1 MNTRILSVSAFVF
14 SLFCLCLPAGA
25 QTGKKWLD
33 MNYGPYFSGSVEA
46 PGPDRNLTYKG
57 LILRVDGDWSSAAGS
72 ADSATMLFDTDLL
85 RFSAGWTGGL
95 LNMRNISWDGS
106 HGTHSTIKGDPVFLN
121 PRSPGW
127 ARPGD
132 GSFKDPRELPYGP
145 LPKKWAHFKGLY
157 LNKDQVILS
166 YSVGNANLLELASF
180 RDIAGGKEMS
190 RTLNIKDADRELV
203 LLACARGGEPLS
215 LLERGSLK
223 TGAGPARS
231 TLVLLGRRAK
241 PKTAVKEPPPAPK
254 DITEGLLGRWSFNS
268 GSGKTVSN
276 LAGKTLTAIVHGAR
290 REKGYEGQGLRF
302 DGRSRLDIPDGGK
315 INLGGRDYSISAWVK
330 TRSGGTI
337 LAKTGPK
344 WEEQGKT
351 FFIREGRLGFDIGWV
366 GQVAGDRRVTDGKWH
381 HVAMTFQT
389 SGNTIRFYVDGKAD
403 GAGRLEAGSDV
414 RGHILRSG
422 FTSPEFPN
430 PSGFNGSIDE
440 LRLYGRKLGADE
452 IATLA
457 GKPGAAD
464 DSGEVTLVSLSS
476 SGKGLSARWQP
487 EASQLRLKLSPAPG
501 KARDRLKLSIW
512 KGPAANL
519 EKYAAGL
526 DAAAQP
532 SDLAPLTKGG
542 PARWKEKLRTECKPG
557 ADRGGFAV
565 DILTVPM
572 NNPWK
577 SWMRLGG
584 FDFFADGRRAAACT
598 WMGDVWLIEGLGG
611 ELGKLSWQRIASGL
625 FQPLGLKI
633 VDETIYVLGRDQIT
647 ILRDLNGDGET
658 DHYENFNND
667 AECTE
672 HFHEFAMD
680 LQTDAQ
686 GNFYYTKGGRHA
698 KDSVVP
704 QHGSIIRVS
713 KDGSKTEIIAN
724 GFRAPNGLCVN
735 PDGTF
740 FTSDQEGHWT
750 PANRINWVKKDG
762 FYGYMWSFHRGKKP
776 TSYDPPLCWL
786 HPRYDRSPA
795 EQLWVPKG
803 SWGPLGG
810 RLISLSYGTGAISHI
825 LHEKVGGLLQG
836 GATKL
841 DIPIF
846 PTGIM
851 RGRFHPGDGHLY
863 LCGLF
868 GWAGNRTQAGGLYR
882 IRHTGKALHLPLDLH
897 ATERGLVL
905 TFSDPLEPERAKK
918 TGSYS
923 IERWNYLWRQQ
934 YGSKDYKLSDG
945 KIGRDK
951 VAVKSAAVSKDGRSV
966 FLEIEDMQ
974 PCMQMLIRY
983 RLSGADGAKIS
994 QEIYNTIHKL
1004 GDHSKVAAPFD

>member
-1 MNTRILSVSAFVF
+1 MNTRFLSIPAFVF
-14 SLFCLCLPAGA
+14 SLLYCYPPAEA

-46 PGPDRNLTYKG
+46 PGPGRNLTYKG
-57 LILRVDGDWSSAAGS
+57 LVLRLDGNWTSAAGS
-72 ADSATMLFDTDLL
+72 PDSATMLFDTDLL

-106 HGTHSTIKGDPVFLN
+106 HGTHSTMKGDPVFLN
-121 PRSPGW
+121 PRQPGW
-127 ARPGD
+127 GKPED

-145 LPKKWAHFKGLY
+145 LPRKWAHFKGLY
-157 LNKDQVILS
+157 LNKDQVVLS

-180 RDIAGGKEMS
+180 RAIAGGKEMS
-190 RTLNIKDADRELV
+190 RTLNIRGADRDLL
-203 LLACARGGEPLS
+203 LLACDRGDQPLA
-215 LLERGSLK
+215 LLNRSSLK
-223 TGAGPARS
+223 EGKGPAHS
-231 TLVLLGRRAK
+231 TLALLGQVPGNAS
-241 PKTAVKEPPPAPK
+241 EAP
-254 DITEGLLGRWSFNS
+254 G
-268 GSGKTVSN
+268 
-276 LAGKTLTAIVHGAR
+276 
-290 REKGYEGQGLRF
+290 
-302 DGRSRLDIPDGGK
+302 
-315 INLGGRDYSISAWVK
+315 
-330 TRSGGTI
+330 
-337 LAKTGPK
+337 
-344 WEEQGKT
+344 
-351 FFIREGRLGFDIGWV
+351 
-366 GQVAGDRRVTDGKWH
+366 
-381 HVAMTFQT
+381 
-389 SGNTIRFYVDGKAD
+389 
-403 GAGRLEAGSDV
+403 
-414 RGHILRSG
+414 
-422 FTSPEFPN
+422 
-430 PSGFNGSIDE
+430 
-440 LRLYGRKLGADE
+440 E
-452 IATLA
+452 I
-457 GKPGAAD
+457 
-464 DSGEVTLVSLSS
+464 TLVSLSL
-476 SGKGLSARWQP
+476 SGNALNSQWQP
-487 EASQLRLKLSPAPG
+487 EGTQLRLKLSPAAAKG
-501 KARDRLKLSIW
+501 HGRLKLSIW
-512 KGPAANL
+512 RGPAASL
-519 EKYAAGL
+519 GKYAAAL
-526 DAAAQP
+526 EASAAPA
-532 SDLAPLTKGG
+532 DLAPLTKGG
-542 PARWKEKLRTECKPG
+542 PARWKEKLETEYKPG

-565 DILTVPM
+565 DVLSVPM

-882 IRHTGKALHLPLDLH
+882 IRHTGKPLNLPLDLY
-897 ATERGLVL
+897 ATEKGLVL
-905 TFSDPLEPERAKK
+905 RFSDPLERERAAKV
-918 TGSYS
+918 GSYS
-923 IERWNYLWRQQ
+923 IERWNYRWRQQ

-951 VAVKSAAVSKDGRSV
+951 VPVKSATVSKDGRSV
-966 FLEIEDMQ
+966 FLEIEDMK

-1004 GDHSKVAAPFD
+1004 GDHRKAATAFD

>member
-1 MNTRILSVSAFVF
+1 MNMRFLSIPAFLF
-14 SLFCLCLPAGA
+14 SLLCCYPPAAA

-46 PGPDRNLTYKG
+46 PGPGRNLTYKG
-57 LILRVDGDWSSAAGS
+57 LVLRVDGNWASAAGS

-121 PRSPGW
+121 PRQPGW
-127 ARPGD
+127 GKPGD

-145 LPKKWAHFKGLY
+145 LPRKWAHFKGLY
-157 LNKDQVILS
+157 LNKDQVVLS

-180 RDIAGGKEMS
+180 RSIAGGKEMS
-190 RTLNIKDADRELV
+190 RSLNIKDADRDLV
-203 LLACARGGEPLS
+203 LLACDRGDQPLA
-215 LLERGSLK
+215 LLQRGSLK
-223 TGAGPARS
+223 EGKGPAS
-231 TLVLLGRRAK
+231 
-241 PKTAVKEPPPAPK
+241 
-254 DITEGLLGRWSFNS
+254 
-268 GSGKTVSN
+268 
-276 LAGKTLTAIVHGAR
+276 
-290 REKGYEGQGLRF
+290 
-302 DGRSRLDIPDGGK
+302 
-315 INLGGRDYSISAWVK
+315 
-330 TRSGGTI
+330 
-337 LAKTGPK
+337 
-344 WEEQGKT
+344 
-351 FFIREGRLGFDIGWV
+351 
-366 GQVAGDRRVTDGKWH
+366 
-381 HVAMTFQT
+381 
-389 SGNTIRFYVDGKAD
+389 
-403 GAGRLEAGSDV
+403 
-414 RGHILRSG
+414 
-422 FTSPEFPN
+422 
-430 PSGFNGSIDE
+430 
-440 LRLYGRKLGADE
+440 
-452 IATLA
+452 ATLA
-457 GKPGAAD
+457 LLGQRPDPKNASGAA
-464 DSGEVTLVSLSS
+464 GQVTLVSLSL
-476 SGKGLSARWQP
+476 SGKALSAQWQP
-487 EASQLRLKLSPAPG
+487 EGTQLRLKLSPAAAKSSG
-501 KARDRLKLSIW
+501 RLKLSIW
-512 KGPAANL
+512 RGPAASL
-519 EKYAAGL
+519 GKYAAAL
-526 DAAAQP
+526 EASAAPA
-532 SDLAPLTKGG
+532 DLAPLTKGG
-542 PARWKEKLRTECKPG
+542 PARWKEKLETEYKPG

-565 DILTVPM
+565 DVLSVPM

-584 FDFFADGRRAAACT
+584 FDFFADGRRGAACT
-598 WMGDVWLIEGLGG
+598 WMGDVWLIGGLGQKA
-611 ELGKLSWQRIASGL
+611 GKLSWQRIASGL

-633 VDETIYVLGRDQIT
+633 VDDTIYVLGRDQIT
-647 ILRDLNGDGET
+647 ILRDLNGDGEA

-680 LQTDAQ
+680 LQTDAK

-704 QHGSIIRVS
+704 QHGSILRVS
-713 KDGSKTEIIAN
+713 KDGSKTDILAN

-740 FTSDQEGHWT
+740 ITSDQEGHWT
-750 PANRINWVKKDG
+750 PANRINWVKPGG

-786 HPRYDRSPA
+786 HKRYDRSPA

-810 RLISLSYGTGAISHI
+810 KLISLSYGTGAISHI
-825 LHEKVGGLLQG
+825 LHEQVGGLMQG
-836 GATKL
+836 GAIKL

-882 IRHTGKALHLPLDLH
+882 IRHTGKAIHMPLDLH
-897 ATERGLVL
+897 ATGKGMVL
-905 TFSDPLEPERAKK
+905 TFSDPLDKERAAK

-923 IERWNYLWRQQ
+923 VERWNYLWQQ
-934 YGSKDYKLSDG
+934 RYGSQDYKLSDG
-945 KIGRDK
+945 KIGRDR
-951 VAVKSAAVSKDGRSV
+951 VAVKSATVSKDGKSV
-966 FLEIEDMQ
+966 FLEIEDMK

-983 RLSGADGAKIS
+983 RLSGSDGAKVS

-1004 GDHSKVAAPFD
+1004 GDHAKVAPLFN